1 MSTFI
6 TPEVK
11 AKRAANIEETKK
23 RMETLRRNEASRF
36 FEEGIPTLCEKVR
49 KAAIDEYLMKGK
61 LPDAICVY
69 DHDRL
74 ITQAVANSHSC
85 REALL
90 KKLRGLEEEIRDVE
104 FRYTESNPWVT
115 TPDPCVIVYF
125 SNNQE

>member
-1 MSTFI
+1 MPTFI

-11 AKRAANIEETKK
+11 AKRAADLKEAEEKL
-23 RMETLRRNEASRF
+23 ETLRRSQVSRF
-36 FEEGIPTLCEKVR
+36 FEEGIPTLCKEVKEV
-49 KAAIDEYLMKGK
+49 AINEYLAKGE

-69 DHDRL
+69 DHNRL

-90 KKLRGLEEEIRDVE
+90 KKLRGLEEKIRDVE
-104 FRYTESNPWVT
+104 FRYTEPNPWVT